1 MIRRM
6 TRNTMIGLGC
16 AFALAACNRSAAP
29 ATVASAPAAAAS
41 AATAATL
48 PATPP
53 ATPPADG
60 LAGASTAN
68 VPAAAPGAPVSH
80 DPDAPTPLPA
90 MTVRGVGSGQ
100 AESRYYAFDAGA
112 GVVDVTATA
121 KNSPSGSTQAL
132 AVGLHDAAANR
143 LCFDMHGNTT
153 EDKTITLHCTVDKPQ
168 RVILRLDLSAE
179 TIDYTV
185 SVAGPLTL
193 IAAGAASAAGT
204 VAGAGSTDIDA
215 PTVLQTN
222 RLQGEAPGKAVSYYY
237 AFNAGPGTLTL
248 TADGS
253 NQAAA
258 VAEALHVAL
267 LTRRSERLCELA
279 LGNAPRDK
287 RVVVACDLDKRQPV
301 ILRVDL
307 AAESLAWRVRFEGP
321 HDFEPFTPPAEIA
334 IALDAAVLFD
344 TGKSALKPEAQA
356 TLHEAATRVKKFAGA
371 RVEISGHTD
380 TVGSAAANQALSEAR
395 AAAVKAWF
403 VDREGIAARTL
414 STRGY
419 GSTQPVADNAT
430 DAGRARNRRVD
441 VQITPAKP

>member
-6 TRNTMIGLGC
+6 MRNTMIGLAC
-16 AFALAACNRSAAP
+16 AFALAACKRDAAPAPDASAPAPAGASTVAAPAASPAAP
-29 ATVASAPAAAAS
+29 ATIASPATTVPAAAA
-41 AATAATL
+41 T
-48 PATPP
+48 
-53 ATPPADG
+53 
-60 LAGASTAN
+60 
-68 VPAAAPGAPVSH
+68 PVSH

-90 MTVRGVGSGQ
+90 MTVRGNGSGQ

-121 KNSPSGSTQAL
+121 KKSPIGSTQAL
-132 AVGLHDAAANR
+132 AFGLHDAAANR

-185 SVAGPLTL
+185 SVAGPVTL
-193 IAAGAASAAGT
+193 IAAEAASAAGA
-204 VAGAGSTDIDA
+204 VAGPGSTDIDA

-222 RLQGEAPGKAVSYYY
+222 RLQGDAPGKAVSYYY

-287 RVVVACDLDKRQPV
+287 RVVVGCELDKRQPV
-301 ILRVDL
+301 ILRIDL

-321 HDFEPFTPPAEIA
+321 HDFEPFTPPPEIT

-380 TVGSAAANQALSEAR
+380 SVGSAAANQSLSEAR

-403 VDREGIAARTL
+403 VDREGIAAGTL
-414 STRGY
+414 ATRGY
-419 GSTQPVADNAT
+419 GSTRPVADNAT